1 MMVKKKLIFV
11 VDDEE
16 LVRWTLEQALKEGGY
31 DVKSYVSAEDMLGEF
46 ELRSPRLILLDIK
59 LPGISGI
66 EALEKIRNIY
76 PEQSVIMITAY
87 GDVET
92 AIKSMKLGAR
102 DYITKPFEIE
112 ELKMVVDRIIDEAEV
127 KGEWRKMQTSLK
139 EKYSFGK
146 MIGNSEPMQ
155 AVWEVASKVAKIAT
169 ARVLITGES
178 GTGKGQLAKAIHY
191 ESPQAS
197 GHLVEVSC
205 VNIPETL
212 LESELFGYEPGAFT
226 DAKKRRT
233 GLIEEAD
240 GGTLFL
246 DEIGDMAPALQSK
259 MLKVIEEKVFYRLGG
274 NTQITVDIRLITATN
289 RDLAKLVKEGK
300 FREDLYYRLNVVTIN
315 LPPLRERSDDIILLA
330 KHFMNTLNEELGRD
344 FKSLAPDA
352 MRALLLYP
360 WPGNVRELMNTIERI
375 MILEQGPVI
384 KLSYLPP
391 DIREFAS
398 SQELQV
404 SALETLDQIEK
415 RHLLR
420 ALQVTNYNVSRAAEL
435 LGINRTTILRKF
447 EKWGMDLGDLRKKIT
462 GDEEEESID

>member
-1 MMVKKKLIFV
+1 
-11 VDDEE
+11 
-16 LVRWTLEQALKEGGY
+16 
-31 DVKSYVSAEDMLGEF
+31 
-46 ELRSPRLILLDIK
+46 
-59 LPGISGI
+59 
-66 EALEKIRNIY
+66 
-76 PEQSVIMITAY
+76 
-87 GDVET
+87 
-92 AIKSMKLGAR
+92 MKLGAR
-102 DYITKPFEIE
+102 DYITKPFEID
-112 ELKMVVDRIIDEAEV
+112 ELKMVVDRIIDEADV

-155 AVWEVASKVAKIAT
+155 AVWEVASKVAKIPT

-197 GHLVEVSC
+197 AHLVEVSC

-240 GGTLFL
+240 SGTLFL
-246 DEIGDMAPALQSK
+246 DEIGDMAPSLQSK
-259 MLKVIEEKVFYRLGG
+259 MLKVIEEKVFTRLGG
-274 NTQITVDIRLITATN
+274 NTPINVDIRLITATN
-289 RDLAKLVKEGK
+289 RDLAKLVREGK

-315 LPPLRERSDDIILLA
+315 LPPLRERGDDIIILA
-330 KHFMNTLNEELGRD
+330 KHFMSTLNEELGRD

-352 MRALLLYP
+352 IKALLLYP

-391 DIREFAS
+391 EIREFAS
-398 SQELQV
+398 DQEMEDTG
-404 SALETLDQIEK
+404 LETLDQIERK
-415 RHLLR
+415 HLMR
-420 ALQVTNYNVSRAAEL
+420 ALQVTNYNVSRAADL

-447 EKWGMDLGDLRKKIT
+447 EKWGMDLGDLRKKIV
-462 GDEEEESID
+462 DEEGEEQID